1 LPTPTPCPGS
11 IPEGIA
17 RQILKIAS
25 DEKIDPTLLSV
36 TMRHESS
43 FGNNMVPNPRRVGS
57 GRNRRIVGYDVGPM
71 GTATNIWNKSPFT
84 DGLSNPFGT
93 IAMNRH
99 TREYAS
105 FNGNFEEN
113 ITLAAR
119 AFSKDILPRSDGNAD
134 AAGMYRGPGDYQG
147 RYNQYVNEAPGDR
160 RQLNCIAGKK

>member
-1 LPTPTPCPGS
+1 
-11 IPEGIA
+11 
-17 RQILKIAS
+17 
-25 DEKIDPTLLSV
+25 
-36 TMRHESS
+36 
-43 FGNNMVPNPRRVGS
+43 
-57 GRNRRIVGYDVGPM
+57 M

-84 DGLSNPFGT
+84 DWPSDPLGT

-119 AFSKDILPRSDGNAD
+119 AFSMDTLPRSNGNAD
-134 AAGMYRGPGDYQG
+134 AAGTYRGPGDYQG
-147 RYNQYVNEAPGDR
+147 RHNQYVKEAPGDR